1 MFSLSVCAPNAC
13 APTVASW
20 LRASN
25 DRTKHS
31 ETLEENYVRQAPA
44 QARSSAASQKRK
56 KREGTLPT
64 LPLLLSS
71 GYICTCSQKVC
82 LRARSHAGGLD
93 SLIQATLLPAGRCT
107 REGCPYLHDPAKVA
121 VCRMFLAGKCDA
133 GDACPLVQDRVAYET
148 VVAILR
154 FLHTG
159 ALTGPAPGA
168 HTGLPALSG
177 EHVSARELPI
187 SAHQGGGGC
196 SRS

>member
-1 MFSLSVCAPNAC
+1 MFSLSACAPNAC

-71 GYICTCSQKVC
+71 GYICTCSQKCVC
-82 LRARSHAGGLD
+82 VRARMQVDLIRSSKPRSCLQGAARVKVVHTSMIRPKWPCAGCFLPANAT
-93 SLIQATLLPAGRCT
+93 QATLALWYKT
-107 REGCPYLHDPAKVA
+107 EW
-121 VCRMFLAGKCDA
+121 RMK
-133 GDACPLVQDRVAYET
+133 P
-148 VVAILR
+148 
-154 FLHTG
+154 
-159 ALTGPAPGA
+159 
-168 HTGLPALSG
+168 
-177 EHVSARELPI
+177 
-187 SAHQGGGGC
+187 
-196 SRS
+196 

>member
-1 MFSLSVCAPNAC
+1 MLSGKPKKKKARGHAPDIASTSVIWVHLYMFA
-13 APTVASW
+13 
-20 LRASN
+20 
-25 DRTKHS
+25 
-31 ETLEENYVRQAPA
+31 
-44 QARSSAASQKRK
+44 
-56 KREGTLPT
+56 
-64 LPLLLSS
+64 
-71 GYICTCSQKVC
+71 KVC